1 MLVGTKVTGNVI
13 DLPEYRDRVRVFR
26 DRAHAGEI
34 LAGMLEDYRASR
46 TLVMAIPAGGIPV
59 AAALARRLSLPLDV
73 AVVSKITL
81 PWNTEAGYGAVA
93 FDGTVRLN
101 RDLLSRLGLSEKE
114 IAEGKAA
121 TAGKVKRRVER
132 FRGDR
137 PYPDLIKER
146 VILVDDGLASGFTL
160 LVGVEAL
167 KRSGTGEIIVAV
179 PTGSTG
185 AVRRVAA
192 EVDRLYCANI
202 RGGWSFAVADAYERW
217 TDVSEEEALRIFS
230 TVSERP

>member
-1 MLVGTKVTGNVI
+1 MGKRMTGKI
-13 DLPEYRDRVRVFR
+13 IELPGLRDRLQVFR
-26 DRAHAGEI
+26 DRTHAGEI
-34 LAGMLEDYRASR
+34 LAGMLEDYRSSQ

-59 AAALARRLSLPLDV
+59 AAALARMLILPLDV

-81 PWNTEAGYGAVA
+81 PWNTEVGYGAVA
-93 FDGTVRLN
+93 FDGTTRLN
-101 RDLLSRLGLSEKE
+101 RDLLPRLRLSEQE
-114 IAEGKAA
+114 IEEGKAA
-121 TAGKVKRRVER
+121 TAGKVEGRVDR
-132 FRGDR
+132 FRGSR

-167 KRSGTGEIIVAV
+167 KKSGAREIIVAV
-179 PTGSTG
+179 PTGSSST
-185 AVRRVAA
+185 VQRVAA

-217 TDVSEEEALRIFS
+217 TDVAEEEALRIYKAA
-230 TVSERP
+230 TAERP